1 MTGGHGLGLVPADHP
16 VSVPWPLEG
25 GGFGVRFR
33 LEDVKFHP
41 VPERLKTLA
50 ADAWRLAGKLKVS
63 AVTFLLDGPDGPGA
77 APFVAE
83 GVLLGSYCFNK
94 YKTPDPKEKE
104 PVRAAELAV
113 GAGAVPGVRKELG
126 RVQLLAECTNAARD
140 LVNEPP
146 TALVPADLARA
157 ARAAARRS
165 GLSASILNERDL
177 RTQGYQGTL
186 TVGRGS
192 PHRPCM
198 IILRHKPARAKAT
211 LHLAL
216 VGKAVMFD
224 TGGYC
229 LKPPKDMW
237 RMKGDMAGG
246 AAVISAMEAIAR
258 LRLPIRVTG
267 IVPSVV
273 NAIDGGA
280 MLPGDVIRA
289 KNGTTV
295 MVDNTDAEGR
305 LILMDALIRAREEGA
320 THAVDMAT
328 LTGAVV
334 NALGTSMSGILGT
347 SQDLVDRVI
356 AAGAGCGEMFWQLP
370 LHEEY
375 AEMLRSDTAD
385 VNNSSSSPRA
395 GAITAALF
403 LRKFVHPSL
412 QWAHLDIAGTYMNE
426 KPWRCLGSGA
436 TGFGVRTLVGLAEGL
451 ARGK

>member
-1 MTGGHGLGLVPADHP
+1 
-16 VSVPWPLEG
+16 
-25 GGFGVRFR
+25 
-33 LEDVKFHP
+33 
-41 VPERLKTLA
+41 LKASTVA
-50 ADAWRLAGKLKVS
+50 YV
-63 AVTFLLDGPDGPGA
+63 LDGPGGPDA
-77 APFVAE
+77 ASSVAE
-83 GVLLGSYCFNK
+83 GVWLGSYRFDK
-94 YKTPDPKEKE
+94 YKTPDPKEKV
-104 PVRAAELAV
+104 PPRAAELIV
-113 GAGAVPGVRKELG
+113 VSGAVPGVKKDLE
-126 RVQLLAECTNAARD
+126 RVLLLAECTNAARD

-146 TALVPADLARA
+146 TALVPADLAKA

-165 GLSASILNERDL
+165 GLSATVLTEVDL
-177 RTQGYQGTL
+177 RKQGYEGTL
-186 TVGRGS
+186 TVGKGS

-198 IILRHKPARAKAT
+198 IILRHKPARVRAV

-258 LRLPIRVTG
+258 LRLPVRVTG

-273 NAIDGGA
+273 NAVDGGA

-305 LILMDALIRAREEGA
+305 LILMDALIRAKEEGA

-334 NALGTSMSGILGT
+334 NALGTSMSGVLGT
-347 SQDLVDRVI
+347 SQDLVDRII
-356 AAGAGCGEMFWQLP
+356 AAGAACGEMFWQLP

-375 AEMLRSDTAD
+375 AEMLKSDTAD

-403 LRKFVHPSL
+403 LQKFVHPSL

-426 KPWRCLGSGA
+426 KPWRCLGAGA
-436 TGFGVRTLVGLAEGL
+436 TGFGVRTLVGLAEGFT
-451 ARGK
+451 RGK